1 MVPFDHEDV
10 GKRADPA
17 LPNLLPNDAKVISL
31 TPFIGSEVQGVQLS
45 ELTDK
50 GKDELALFV
59 AQRKVVAFRKQN
71 LGKLSPEEVVKFVGY
86 FGRHH
91 IHPTGA
97 TAAGHPEV
105 LVVFRGAGD
114 NPSETLF
121 KSRLSS
127 VAWHSDVTYEEQPP
141 GTTFLAMLEKPDT
154 GGDTPY
160 VDAAQAYK
168 RLSPAFQK
176 RLHGLR
182 AVHSGIEQVEASVKR
197 GVVKRRDAVA
207 TEHPIVRTH
216 PVTGEKALFVNPQCK

>member
-1 MVPFDHEDV
+1 M
-10 GKRADPA
+10 
-17 LPNLLPNDAKVISL
+17 
-31 TPFIGSEVQGVQLS
+31 QLS
-45 ELTDK
+45 QLTDK

-59 AQRKVVAFRKQN
+59 AQRKVVVFRQQD
-71 LGKLSPEEVVKFVGY
+71 LAKLSPDDLVKFVGY

-97 TAAGHPEV
+97 TPAGHPEV

-114 NPSETLF
+114 NPNETVL

-141 GTTFLAMLEKPDT
+141 GTTFLAMLEKPGV

-160 VDAAQAYK
+160 VDAATAYK

-182 AVHSGIEQVEASVKR
+182 AVHSGIEQVEATVKR
-197 GVVKRRDAVA
+197 GIVKRRDAVA

-216 PVTGEKALFVNPQCK
+216 PVTGEKALFVNPQCKKTY